1 LPGIDPEPFGGLT
14 ALSFIEGRCFLSP
27 PLKAGLRAVE
37 RVNRTVRSAPPFLS
51 DSSPHD
57 SRQLKKIAQVIILK
71 AKLSVTKEEPMS
83 DLEGKIPDQKEL
95 EKELNDYLGKK
106 YGDRIRLVVP
116 MFFPKQQTDEIPKD
130 EKEGGTRRK
139 KIRFD
144 LKPEELEAFL
154 SDYIIRQES
163 AKEIL
168 ATKICTHFN
177 RIKFTEMTQ
186 GKNRYEG
193 VGHIKNN
200 ILMIGPT
207 GVGKTYLI
215 KLIARKIGV
224 PFVKGDA
231 TKFSETGYVGGDVED
246 LVRDLVYEAGGDLES
261 AQYGIIYVDEIDKI
275 ASSNNL
281 IGPDVSRTGVQRA
294 LLKPMEET
302 EIDLKVSHD
311 PISQLEAIE
320 HYRKTG
326 KREKKTINTRHILFI
341 MSGAF
346 NGLEEIV
353 KKRLNREGIGFGAE
367 IRSKD
372 ERADY
377 LKQVKAEDLIAY
389 GFESEFVGRLPV
401 TAVLEKLEVEDLYE
415 ILKNPN
421 NPIILG
427 KKKDFKS
434 YGIDVQFE
442 EEALRGLA
450 VKAYEEKTGAR
461 GLVSAIE
468 KVLLKFE
475 KRLPSTEIRRLVVTS
490 AVVENPDRELERLL
504 RDASSPE
511 VREKFETLQSREK
524 ILLKESIRNREGD
537 FRRRYGMALS
547 AGRVD
552 LIAQRMIERGYDVNT
567 VFEEIAE
574 IQSQVDEFEIRF
586 AHQQGIQIQFE
597 EEAVCRI
604 TERVME
610 GDEKASALLSRLSK
624 DYEHA
629 MKLIRDKTGRSE
641 FLLPREAV
649 DEPEKYL
656 NQAIREIYSTP
667 SEQKTEVSE

>member
-1 LPGIDPEPFGGLT
+1 MKD
-14 ALSFIEGRCFLSP
+14 
-27 PLKAGLRAVE
+27 
-37 RVNRTVRSAPPFLS
+37 S
-51 DSSPHD
+51 DS
-57 SRQLKKIAQVIILK
+57 KV
-71 AKLSVTKEEPMS
+71 
-83 DLEGKIPDQKEL
+83 PDQKEL
-95 EKELNDYLGKK
+95 EKELNEYLGKK

-116 MFFPKQQTDEIPKD
+116 MLFPKPQAEEVSKE
-130 EKEGGTRRK
+130 EKELGEGKK
-139 KIRFD
+139 KIHFD

-154 SDYIIRQES
+154 NDYIIRQED

-177 RIKFTEMTQ
+177 RIKFTEMTK
-186 GKNRYEG
+186 GRNRYEG

-215 KLIARKIGV
+215 KLIAKKIGV

-246 LVRDLVYEAGGDLES
+246 LVRDLVYEANGDIET

-302 EIDLKVSHD
+302 EVDLKVAHD

-326 KREKKTINTRHILFI
+326 KREKRTINTKNILFI

-346 NGLEEIV
+346 NGLEELI

-372 ERADY
+372 ERAEY
-377 LKQVKAEDLIAY
+377 LKKVKAEDLIAY
-389 GFESEFVGRLPV
+389 GFESEFIGRLPV
-401 TAVLEKLEVEDLYE
+401 TTVFEKLEIEDLYA

-434 YGIDVQFE
+434 YGIDIQFE
-442 EEALRGLA
+442 EEALHALA
-450 VKAYEEKTGAR
+450 VKAHEEKIGAR
-461 GLVSAIE
+461 GLVSAVE
-468 KVLLKFE
+468 KVLIKFE
-475 KRLPSTEIRRLVVTS
+475 KRLPSTDIQKFVVTG
-490 AVVENPDRELERLL
+490 AVVEDPERELGRLL
-504 RDASSPE
+504 GDPSNPE
-511 VREKFETLQSREK
+511 MLEKFEGLLSHEK
-524 ILLKESIRNREGD
+524 KTLKESVRHREAE
-537 FRRRYGMALS
+537 FKKRYGIVFRE
-547 AGRVD
+547 GRVD
-552 LIAQRMIERGYDVNT
+552 LIVNRMVEKGYDVNT
-567 VFEEIAE
+567 ISEEVVE
-574 IQSQVDEFEIRF
+574 IQRQVEEFERDF
-586 AHQQGIQIQFE
+586 QRRTGVDLQFS
-597 EEAVCRI
+597 EEAINRV
-604 TERVME
+604 TEILLNEE
-610 GDEKASALLSRLSK
+610 GKGAALFSKLSK
-624 DYEHA
+624 DFEYGFE
-629 MKLIRDKTGRSE
+629 LIRDKTGQRE
-641 FLLPREAV
+641 FIVTRETV
-649 DEPEKYL
+649 DDPEGYL
-656 NQAIREIYSTP
+656 NRMIREVYKRQSDQRL
-667 SEQKTEVSE
+667 EDKE

>member
-1 LPGIDPEPFGGLT
+1 MKD
-14 ALSFIEGRCFLSP
+14 
-27 PLKAGLRAVE
+27 
-37 RVNRTVRSAPPFLS
+37 S
-51 DSSPHD
+51 DS
-57 SRQLKKIAQVIILK
+57 
-71 AKLSVTKEEPMS
+71 
-83 DLEGKIPDQKEL
+83 KIPDQKDL
-95 EKELNDYLGKK
+95 EKELNEYLGKK

-116 MFFPKQQTDEIPKD
+116 MLFPKPQVEEVSKE
-130 EKEGGTRRK
+130 EKELGEGK
-139 KIRFD
+139 NKVHFD

-154 SDYIIRQES
+154 DDYIIRQNE

-177 RIKFTEMTQ
+177 RIKFTEMTK
-186 GKNRYEG
+186 GRNRYEG
-193 VGHIKNN
+193 VGQIKNN

-215 KLIARKIGV
+215 KLIAKRIGV

-246 LVRDLVYEAGGDLES
+246 LVRDLVYEANGDIET

-302 EIDLKVSHD
+302 EVDLKVPHD

-326 KREKKTINTRHILFI
+326 KREKRTVNTKNILFI

-346 NGLEEIV
+346 NGLEELI

-372 ERADY
+372 EQAEH

-389 GFESEFVGRLPV
+389 GFESEFIGRLPV
-401 TAVLEKLEVEDLYE
+401 TTVFEKLEVDDLHA

-427 KKKDFKS
+427 KKKDFKA
-434 YGIDVQFE
+434 YGIDIQFE
-442 EEALRGLA
+442 EGALYGLA

-461 GLVSAIE
+461 GLVSAVE
-468 KVLLKFE
+468 KVLIKFE
-475 KRLPSTEIRRLVVTS
+475 KRLPSTDIRKFVVTREL
-490 AVVENPDRELERLL
+490 VEDPGRELERLFQ
-504 RDASSPE
+504 DPSNPE
-511 VREKFETLQSREK
+511 MLEKFESLLSREK
-524 ILLKESIRNREGD
+524 MVLKESVLRREAEFKKRYGIVFREG
-537 FRRRYGMALS
+537 RI
-547 AGRVD
+547 D
-552 LIAQRMIERGYDVNT
+552 LIVNRMIEKGYDVNT
-567 VFEEIAE
+567 ASEEVVE
-574 IQSQVDEFEIRF
+574 VQRQVEEFERDF
-586 AHQQGIQIQFE
+586 QRRTGIDLEFSEDAIH
-597 EEAVCRI
+597 RI
-604 TERVME
+604 TEIILNEETKGV
-610 GDEKASALLSRLSK
+610 ALFSRLSK
-624 DYEHA
+624 DYEYGFE
-629 MKLIRDKTGRSE
+629 LIRDKTGQKE
-641 FLLPREAV
+641 FIVTRETV
-649 DEPEKYL
+649 DDPEGYL
-656 NQAIREIYSTP
+656 NRMIREVYRRQSDQRL
-667 SEQKTEVSE
+667 EDKE

>member
-1 LPGIDPEPFGGLT
+1 MKD
-14 ALSFIEGRCFLSP
+14 
-27 PLKAGLRAVE
+27 
-37 RVNRTVRSAPPFLS
+37 S
-51 DSSPHD
+51 DS
-57 SRQLKKIAQVIILK
+57 KV
-71 AKLSVTKEEPMS
+71 
-83 DLEGKIPDQKEL
+83 PDQKDL
-95 EKELNDYLGKK
+95 EKELNEYLGKK

-116 MFFPKQQTDEIPKD
+116 MLFPKAEAEEASKE
-130 EKEGGTRRK
+130 EKELGGGK
-139 KIRFD
+139 KRIHFD

-154 SDYIIRQES
+154 NDYIIRQDD

-186 GKNRYEG
+186 GRNRYEG

-215 KLIARKIGV
+215 KLIAKKIGV

-246 LVRDLVYEAGGDLES
+246 LVRDLVYEANGDIDL

-302 EIDLKVSHD
+302 EVDLKVAHD

-326 KREKKTINTRHILFI
+326 KREKRTINTKNILFI
-341 MSGAF
+341 MSGAY
-346 NGLEEIV
+346 NGLEELI

-372 ERADY
+372 ERAEY

-389 GFESEFVGRLPV
+389 GFESEFIGRLPV
-401 TAVLEKLEVEDLYE
+401 TTVFEKLEVDDLYA

-434 YGIDVQFE
+434 YGIDIQFE
-442 EEALRGLA
+442 EEALYDLA
-450 VKAYEEKTGAR
+450 AKACEEKTGAR
-461 GLVSAIE
+461 GLVSAVE
-468 KVLLKFE
+468 KILIKFE
-475 KRLPSTEIRRLVVTS
+475 KRLPSTDIRKFVVTR
-490 AVVENPDRELERLL
+490 AVVEDPERALGRLL
-504 RDASSPE
+504 QDPSDPE
-511 VREKFETLQSREK
+511 MLEKFEALLSREK
-524 ILLKESIRNREGD
+524 MGLKESILRRESEFKKRYGIVFREG
-537 FRRRYGMALS
+537 RI
-547 AGRVD
+547 D
-552 LIAQRMIERGYDVNT
+552 LIVNRMIEKGYDVDT
-567 VFEEIAE
+567 VSEEVVE
-574 IQSQVDEFEIRF
+574 LQRQVEEFERDF
-586 AHQQGIQIQFE
+586 QRRTGIDLQFS
-597 EEAVCRI
+597 EEAIHRI
-604 TERVME
+604 TEVILRE
-610 GDEKASALLSRLSK
+610 GGKGTVLFSK
-624 DYEHA
+624 LTKDFEYGFE
-629 MKLIRDKTGRSE
+629 LIRDKTGQRE
-641 FLLPREAV
+641 FIVTRETV
-649 DEPEKYL
+649 DDPEGYL
-656 NQAIREIYSTP
+656 NRMIREIYRRQSDAKV
-667 SEQKTEVSE
+667 EDKE

>member
-1 LPGIDPEPFGGLT
+1 MKD
-14 ALSFIEGRCFLSP
+14 
-27 PLKAGLRAVE
+27 
-37 RVNRTVRSAPPFLS
+37 S
-51 DSSPHD
+51 DS
-57 SRQLKKIAQVIILK
+57 KV
-71 AKLSVTKEEPMS
+71 
-83 DLEGKIPDQKEL
+83 PDQKDL
-95 EKELNDYLGKK
+95 EKELNEYLGKK

-116 MFFPKQQTDEIPKD
+116 MLFPKAETEEASKE
-130 EKEGGTRRK
+130 EKELGDGKK
-139 KIRFD
+139 KIHFD

-154 SDYIIRQES
+154 NDYIIRQDD

-186 GKNRYEG
+186 GRNRYEG

-215 KLIARKIGV
+215 KLIAKKIGV

-246 LVRDLVYEAGGDLES
+246 LVRDLVYEANGDIDL

-302 EIDLKVSHD
+302 EVDLKVPHD

-326 KREKKTINTRHILFI
+326 KREKRTINTKNILFI

-346 NGLEEIV
+346 NGLEELI
-353 KKRLNREGIGFGAE
+353 KKRLNREEIGFGAE

-372 ERADY
+372 ERAEY
-377 LKQVKAEDLIAY
+377 LKQVKAEDVIAY
-389 GFESEFVGRLPV
+389 GFESEFIGRLPV
-401 TAVLEKLEVEDLYE
+401 TTVFEKLEIDDLFA

-434 YGIDVQFE
+434 YGIDIQFE
-442 EEALRGLA
+442 EEALYDLA

-461 GLVSAIE
+461 GLVSAVE
-468 KVLLKFE
+468 KILIKFE
-475 KRLPSTEIRRLVVTS
+475 KRLPSTDIRRFVVTR
-490 AVVENPDRELERLL
+490 AVVGDPERALGQLLQDPSDPEMLETFEALL
-504 RDASSPE
+504 
-511 VREKFETLQSREK
+511 SREK
-524 ILLKESIRNREGD
+524 MGLKESILRRESE
-537 FRRRYGMALS
+537 FKKRYGIVFRES
-547 AGRVD
+547 RIE
-552 LIAQRMIERGYDVNT
+552 LIVNRMIEKGYDVNT
-567 VFEEIAE
+567 VSEEVVE
-574 IQSQVDEFEIRF
+574 IQRQVEEFERDF
-586 AHQQGIQIQFE
+586 QRRTGIDLQFS
-597 EEAVCRI
+597 EEAIHRV
-604 TERVME
+604 TEVILKE
-610 GDEKASALLSRLSK
+610 GGKGTALFSKLSK
-624 DYEHA
+624 DFEYGFE
-629 MKLIRDKTGRSE
+629 LIRDKTGQRE
-641 FLLPREAV
+641 FIVTRETV
-649 DEPEKYL
+649 DDPEGYL
-656 NQAIREIYSTP
+656 NRMIREIYRRQSGP
-667 SEQKTEVSE
+667 RVEDKE

>member
-1 LPGIDPEPFGGLT
+1 MGGKELKKKVAMVIFNLDP
-14 ALSFIEGRCFLSP
+14 IE
-27 PLKAGLRAVE
+27 K
-37 RVNRTVRSAPPFLS
+37 RSLISMKDS
-51 DSSPHD
+51 DS
-57 SRQLKKIAQVIILK
+57 KV
-71 AKLSVTKEEPMS
+71 
-83 DLEGKIPDQKEL
+83 PDQKEL

-116 MFFPKQQTDEIPKD
+116 MLFPKPQTEEVSKE
-130 EKEGGTRRK
+130 EKELGEGKK
-139 KIRFD
+139 KIHFD

-154 SDYIIRQES
+154 NDYIIRQDE

-177 RIKFTEMTQ
+177 RIKFTEITK
-186 GKNRYEG
+186 GRNRYEG

-215 KLIARKIGV
+215 KLIAKKIGV
-224 PFVKGDA
+224 SFVKGDA

-246 LVRDLVYEAGGDLES
+246 LVRDLVYEANGDMDL

-302 EIDLKVSHD
+302 EVDLKVPHD

-326 KREKKTINTRHILFI
+326 KREKRTINTKNILFI

-346 NGLEEIV
+346 NGLEELV
-353 KKRLNREGIGFGAE
+353 KRRLNREGIGFGAE

-372 ERADY
+372 ERAEY

-389 GFESEFVGRLPV
+389 GFESEFIGRLPV
-401 TAVLEKLEVEDLYE
+401 ATVFEKLEIEDLYA

-434 YGIDVQFE
+434 YGIDIQFE
-442 EEALRGLA
+442 DGALYELA
-450 VKAYEEKTGAR
+450 VRAYEEKTGAR
-461 GLVSAIE
+461 GLVSAVE
-468 KVLLKFE
+468 KVLIKYE
-475 KRLPSTEIRRLVVTS
+475 KRLPSTDIQKFVVTQ
-490 AVVENPDRELERLL
+490 AVVGNPERELERLL
-504 RDASSPE
+504 QDPSDPE
-511 VREKFETLQSREK
+511 MLEKFESLLSSEK
-524 ILLKESIRNREGD
+524 MALKESILQREAEFKKRYGIVFREG
-537 FRRRYGMALS
+537 RI
-547 AGRVD
+547 D
-552 LIAQRMIERGYDVNT
+552 LIVNRMIEKGYDVNT
-567 VFEEIAE
+567 VSEEVVE
-574 IQSQVDEFEIRF
+574 IQRQVEEFERDF
-586 AHQQGIQIQFE
+586 QRRTGIGLEFS
-597 EEAVCRI
+597 EEAIHRI
-604 TERVME
+604 TEIILNEE
-610 GDEKASALLSRLSK
+610 GKGAALFARLSK
-624 DYEHA
+624 DYEYGFE
-629 MKLIRDKTGRSE
+629 LIRDKTGQRE
-641 FLLPREAV
+641 FIITKETV
-649 DEPEKYL
+649 DDPEGYL
-656 NQAIREIYSTP
+656 NRMIREIYKRQSDQRL
-667 SEQKTEVSE
+667 EDKE